1 MNIGVLAE
9 TGALE
14 HRIAIVPS
22 TTSKLCGLGHT
33 VLIESGAGLKAGHTD
48 EAYIA
53 AGASCV
59 SRQQVLLNAQ
69 CILHVSVPTVS
80 DIAELKAG
88 TTLISN
94 VYPRRHPDIVAQ
106 LASSLI
112 NVFAIDC
119 LPRITRAQSMDVL
132 SSQNNLAG
140 YKAVI
145 LGASQMPKI
154 FPLMMTAA
162 GTVPPAK
169 VLIFGAGVAGL
180 QAVATARRLG
190 AQVEVTDIRPE
201 TREQVESL
209 GARFIMVDGLD
220 TVDVQGGY
228 VAAVDEEVL
237 ARQKQAV
244 EKSLMQAD
252 LVVTTALVAGGK
264 APTLITAEQ
273 VSRMKR
279 GAVIVDMAADAGGNC
294 ERTRADER
302 IDADGV
308 LILGPTDLASSVA
321 QTSSELFAKNILTFI
336 QHVSTQDGFAFD
348 VTDEIT
354 TATLIVLN
362 GQVRI

>member
-1 MNIGVLAE
+1 
-9 TGALE
+9 
-14 HRIAIVPS
+14 
-22 TTSKLCGLGHT
+22 
-33 VLIESGAGLKAGHTD
+33 
-48 EAYIA
+48 
-53 AGASCV
+53 
-59 SRQQVLLNAQ
+59 
-69 CILHVSVPTVS
+69 
-80 DIAELKAG
+80 
-88 TTLISN
+88 
-94 VYPRRHPDIVAQ
+94 
-106 LASSLI
+106 
-112 NVFAIDC
+112 
-119 LPRITRAQSMDVL
+119 
-132 SSQNNLAG
+132 
-140 YKAVI
+140 
-145 LGASQMPKI
+145 
-154 FPLMMTAA
+154 
-162 GTVPPAK
+162 
-169 VLIFGAGVAGL
+169 
-180 QAVATARRLG
+180 
-190 AQVEVTDIRPE
+190 
-201 TREQVESL
+201 
-209 GARFIMVDGLD
+209 MVDGLD

-354 TATLIVLN
+354 TATLIVHN